1 MKRKAKTSSQ
11 TSNSDVLKA
20 ISDHLCMDI
29 ITAIFNRVTKP
40 DDLERILDISHK
52 QYYSRSCRLTRLGLI
67 SRKNGEMI
75 LTSFGKVV
83 YNAMLKIANAFSH
96 SSELTMIDAIRSH
109 AEMPEVEQKK
119 ISIKSLRIPNS
130 KCWLLFPRSLILIN

>member
-119 ISIKSLRIPNS
+119 IIDKIIKDSEL
-130 KCWLLFPRSLILIN
+130 KMFGFFKA